1 MGIQPHV
8 FKWNG
13 LYDTID
19 TGKDVVGIIANE
31 LQKIVPE
38 AIYSLKGKLHKDDT
52 EEIDILH
59 YDLTPIVMVH
69 NNAIN
74 ELVVT
79 LNDLSARVKRLENE
93 R

>member
-1 MGIQPHV
+1 MQCRV
-8 FKWNG
+8 FESGVDSSYCLPVPNQERS
-13 LYDTID
+13 
-19 TGKDVVGIIANE
+19 VANE

-38 AIYSLKGKLHKDDT
+38 AIYSLKGKLHPDDT
-52 EEIDILH
+52 QETDILH
-59 YDLTPIVMVH
+59 YDLTPVVMVH